1 MPGLPIARVEL
12 LGGFRVIGAAS
23 IAIAAPSPRQQEI
36 ISYLILHAQGAA
48 IPRQRVAGSLWP
60 ESTDQQ
66 ALTNLRRELHH
77 LREGWPG
84 VSQLFDPRSRTLAW
98 RGDADVTAFEQR
110 IDHAGVGDRTSLEQ
124 AVGLYKGDLLPD
136 CSAEWI
142 AGERER
148 LRQRAVSAWARL
160 VELLEKEGSFIE
172 ASARAE
178 QLIRLDPLREQA
190 WCALMRCYAR
200 RGERAAAL
208 HVYQECTALLKRELG
223 VQPSAATRITY
234 REILSIGDQAS
245 AAPAAPRAAAY
256 PLVGRDDQW
265 RTLLQVWREAAQGR
279 ARMTVVRGESGIG
292 KTRLAEELIDWCRV
306 NNLGA
311 VTARCYA
318 GEGRLAFAPIAA
330 WLRSASLRSSLAA
343 LDPAVVSDVARLTP
357 DVIVARRDVP
367 PPDPHLEPWQRLRF
381 FDGVAQAF
389 RAATPL
395 VLVVD
400 DLQWADADT
409 LEWLQYFL
417 QSAPEARCLIL
428 GTVRAEEEQD
438 NAPLGRL
445 LRQLAQDGTLTA
457 ISLGRLDREA
467 TAHLAGAVAE
477 RDVDEDTL
485 SRTFRDT
492 EGHPLFIVERGRM
505 EHGAGV
511 GAAASNALSR
521 VQSVVAA
528 RLALLSPDARAV
540 AEVAAAVGRDFTF
553 DILAQASDLE
563 EAALVRALDELW
575 RRHIVRVHSEAHWD
589 FSHDRIREVAY
600 SGLGPARAPLVHRRI
615 ARGMELLHADRLDE
629 VSALIA
635 VHLDRGGQPALAV
648 PFLQRAA
655 AVASQISAN
664 EEAIRCLMY
673 ALSLLPHLPAGR
685 DRDRL
690 ELAIRTSLSVALNS
704 ARGYADPDIEQN
716 LDRVVQLFAR
726 DGDSALPTRWL
737 WVAGALRFM
746 LGDLP
751 ATLKVNT
758 QALAR
763 AESDPTCRCEAH
775 QALGGT
781 LCSMGELE
789 ASQQHFE
796 AALRAYDTHP
806 RRSPLG
812 SDPGVFSHAWYS
824 HTLWL
829 LGEEPAALAHVEEAI
844 TLARR
849 LDLAY
854 SEALA
859 LAYAAM
865 LHQMRR
871 ATAGMLD
878 CAQEAVRLCD
888 RYRFGYYGD
897 WARVLIG
904 WAQGQEQPAVG
915 IQAIESALAS
925 LDFTRAQARR
935 PYYMSL
941 LADTHRA
948 AGNAERA
955 AALLDDAIA
964 MAMARSD
971 AWWLPSLYLQKSRL
985 EPPGQREATRSRGLS
1000 LAVSQHSRSLERR
1013 LAAEV

>member
-1 MPGLPIARVEL
+1 MPGRPPPRVEL
-12 LGGFRVIGAAS
+12 LGGFRVVRDAS
-23 IAIAAPSPRQQEI
+23 IGFAAPTPRQQEI
-36 ISYLILHAQGAA
+36 ITYLILHAAGTA

-77 LREGWPG
+77 LREDWPDL
-84 VSQLFDPRSRTLAW
+84 SHLLEPQPRTLAW
-98 RGDADVTAFEQR
+98 RGETDVTAFDQR
-110 IDHAGVGDRTSLEQ
+110 IDHADVGDRQSLEE
-124 AVGLYKGDLLPD
+124 AVRLYKGDLLPD

-142 AGERER
+142 EGERAR
-148 LRQRAVSAWARL
+148 LRQRAISAWARL
-160 VELLEKEGSFIE
+160 VELLEKEGAFVE
-172 ASARAE
+172 AIARAE
-178 QLIRLDPLREQA
+178 QLIRLDPLREEA
-190 WCALMRCYAR
+190 WCVLMRCHAR

-208 HVYQECTALLKRELG
+208 HVYQECAALLKRELG

-234 REILSIGDQAS
+234 REILSIDGQESPAQAT
-245 AAPAAPRAAAY
+245 PRTAVY

-265 RTLLQVWREAAQGR
+265 RTLLRIWREADQGR
-279 ARMTVVRGESGIG
+279 ARMAVLRGESGIG
-292 KTRLAEELIDWCRV
+292 KTRLAEELIDWCRLA
-306 NNLGA
+306 NLGA

-318 GEGRLAFAPIAA
+318 GEGRLAFAPIAT
-330 WLRSASLRSSLAA
+330 WLRSASLRRSLTA
-343 LDPAVVSDVARLTP
+343 LDPAVLSDVARLTP
-357 DVIVARRDVP
+357 DVVAGHADTP
-367 PPDPHLEPWQRLRF
+367 APDPHLEHWQRLRF
-381 FDGVAQAF
+381 FDSVAQAF
-389 RAATPL
+389 RAAAPL
-395 VLVVD
+395 VMVVD

-417 QSAPEARCLIL
+417 QSASEARCLIL

-457 ISLGRLDREA
+457 VPLGRLDREA

-477 RDVDEDTL
+477 REVDEQMLT
-485 SRTFRDT
+485 RTFRDT

-505 EHGAGV
+505 ENGAGDP
-511 GAAASNALSR
+511 ATSNALSR

-553 DILAQASDLE
+553 DILALASDLE

-575 RRHIVRVHSEAHWD
+575 RRHVVRVQADGHWD

-615 ARGMELLHADRLDE
+615 AGGMELLHADRLDE

-635 VHLDRGGQPALAV
+635 VHLDRGGRPAMAV

-655 AVASQISAN
+655 AVASQIFAN
-664 EEAIRCLMY
+664 EEAIRCLTY
-673 ALSLLPHLPAGR
+673 ALQLLSHLPAGR
-685 DRDRL
+685 DRDDL

-716 LDRVVQLFAR
+716 LDRVVEVLVR
-726 DGDSALPTRWL
+726 NGDGTLPTRWL
-737 WVAGALRFM
+737 WVASSLRFM

-751 ATLKVNT
+751 AALQVAT

-763 AESDPTCRCEAH
+763 AESDPTYACEAH
-775 QALGGT
+775 QLMAGT
-781 LCSMGELE
+781 LCSLGELE
-789 ASQQHFE
+789 RSRQHFE
-796 AALRAYDTHP
+796 TALGAYDIRHP
-806 RRSPLG
+806 RRPLG
-812 SDPGVFSHAWYS
+812 SDLGVFSHAWYS

-829 LGEEPAALAHVEEAI
+829 LGDEPAALAHSDEAI
-844 TLARR
+844 ALARR
-849 LDLAY
+849 FDHVY

-859 LAYAAM
+859 LAYAGM
-865 LHQMRR
+865 LHQMRHDIAR
-871 ATAGMLD
+871 MLD
-878 CAQEAVRLCD
+878 CAHEAVRLCD

-904 WAQGQEQPAVG
+904 WEHGQKEPAEG

-925 LDFTRAQARR
+925 LDLRRAQARR
-935 PYYMSL
+935 PYYLSL

-948 AGNAERA
+948 AGRADLA
-955 AALLDDAIA
+955 AAILDDAIA
-964 MAMARSD
+964 MAIARSD
-971 AWWLPSLYLQKSRL
+971 VWWLPALYFQMSRL
-985 EPPGQREATRSRGLS
+985 EPPVQRETTRSRGLS
-1000 LAVSQHSRSLERR
+1000 LARSQHSRSLERR
-1013 LAAEV
+1013 IVTDV

>member
-1 MPGLPIARVEL
+1 MEL
-12 LGGFRVIGAAS
+12 LGGFRVIGDARVS
-23 IAIAAPSPRQQEI
+23 VAAPTPRQQEI

-77 LREGWPG
+77 LREDWPG
-84 VSQLFDPRSRTLAW
+84 LSHLLDPRSRTLAW
-98 RGDADVTAFEQR
+98 RGDADVTAFDQH
-110 IDHAGVGDRTSLEQ
+110 IDHAGVGDRKSLEQ
-124 AVGLYKGDLLPD
+124 AVRLYKGDLLPD
-136 CSAEWI
+136 CSAPWI

-148 LRQRAVSAWARL
+148 LRQHAVSAWARL
-160 VELLEKEGSFIE
+160 VELLEKEGAFVE
-172 ASARAE
+172 AIARAE
-178 QLIRLDPLREQA
+178 QLIRLDPLHEEA
-190 WCALMRCYAR
+190 WCALMRCHAR

-223 VQPSAATRITY
+223 VQPSPATRITY
-234 REILSIGDQAS
+234 REILSIDDQAS
-245 AAPAAPRAAAY
+245 AAPAAPRTAAY

-265 RTLLQVWREAAQGR
+265 RTLLRVWREADQGR
-279 ARMTVVRGESGIG
+279 ARMVVLRGESGIG

-306 NNLGA
+306 KNLGA

-343 LDPAVVSDVARLTP
+343 LDPAVLSDVARLNPEVVAARP
-357 DVIVARRDVP
+357 DVPA
-367 PPDPHLEPWQRLRF
+367 PDPHLEHWQRLRF

-395 VLVVD
+395 VMVVD

-457 ISLGRLDREA
+457 IPLGRLDRQA

-485 SRTFRDT
+485 TRTFRDT

-505 EHGAGV
+505 EHGAGD
-511 GAAASNALSR
+511 AAASTALSR

-575 RRHIVRVHSEAHWD
+575 RRHIVRVQSEARWD

-600 SGLGPARAPLVHRRI
+600 SGLGPARAPLVHRCI

-635 VHLDRGGQPALAV
+635 VHLDRGGQPARAV

-655 AVASQISAN
+655 AVASQIFAN
-664 EEAIRCLMY
+664 EEAIRCLTY

-685 DRDRL
+685 DRDDL

-726 DGDSALPTRWL
+726 DGESALPTRWL
-737 WVAGALRFM
+737 WVAGALRFV

-763 AESDPTCRCEAH
+763 AEFDPTCRCEAH
-775 QALGGT
+775 QALAGT
-781 LCSMGELE
+781 LCCMGQLE
-789 ASQQHFE
+789 ASRQHFE

-829 LGEEPAALAHVEEAI
+829 LGEEPAALAHVDEAVA
-844 TLARR
+844 LARR
-849 LDLAY
+849 LDLVY

-859 LAYAAM
+859 VAYAAM

-871 ATAGMLD
+871 DTARMLD

-915 IQAIESALAS
+915 IQAIESALAR
-925 LDFTRAQARR
+925 LDLLRAQARR
-935 PYYMSL
+935 PYFMSL

-948 AGNAERA
+948 AGRPERA

-964 MAMARSD
+964 MALARSD
-971 AWWLPSLYLQKSRL
+971 VWWLPSLYFQKSRL
-985 EPPGQREATRSRGLS
+985 EPPGRREATRSRGLS
-1000 LAVSQHSRSLERR
+1000 LAQSQHSRSLQRR
-1013 LAAEV
+1013 IAAEV

>member
-1 MPGLPIARVEL
+1 M
-12 LGGFRVIGAAS
+12 
-23 IAIAAPSPRQQEI
+23 
-36 ISYLILHAQGAA
+36 
-48 IPRQRVAGSLWP
+48 
-60 ESTDQQ
+60 
-66 ALTNLRRELHH
+66 
-77 LREGWPG
+77 
-84 VSQLFDPRSRTLAW
+84 
-98 RGDADVTAFEQR
+98 
-110 IDHAGVGDRTSLEQ
+110 
-124 AVGLYKGDLLPD
+124 
-136 CSAEWI
+136 
-142 AGERER
+142 
-148 LRQRAVSAWARL
+148 
-160 VELLEKEGSFIE
+160 
-172 ASARAE
+172 
-178 QLIRLDPLREQA
+178 
-190 WCALMRCYAR
+190 
-200 RGERAAAL
+200 
-208 HVYQECTALLKRELG
+208 
-223 VQPSAATRITY
+223 
-234 REILSIGDQAS
+234 
-245 AAPAAPRAAAY
+245 
-256 PLVGRDDQW
+256 
-265 RTLLQVWREAAQGR
+265 
-279 ARMTVVRGESGIG
+279 
-292 KTRLAEELIDWCRV
+292 
-306 NNLGA
+306 
-311 VTARCYA
+311 
-318 GEGRLAFAPIAA
+318 
-330 WLRSASLRSSLAA
+330 
-343 LDPAVVSDVARLTP
+343 
-357 DVIVARRDVP
+357 
-367 PPDPHLEPWQRLRF
+367 
-381 FDGVAQAF
+381 AQAF

-395 VLVVD
+395 VMVVD
-400 DLQWADADT
+400 DLQWADAGT

-417 QSAPEARCLIL
+417 QSAPEVRCLIL

-457 ISLGRLDREA
+457 IPLGRLDREA

-485 SRTFRDT
+485 TRTFRDT

-505 EHGAGV
+505 GHGAGD
-511 GAAASNALSR
+511 AAASNALSR

-575 RRHIVRVHSEAHWD
+575 RRHIVRVQSEARWD

-600 SGLGPARAPLVHRRI
+600 SGLGPARAPLVHRCI
-615 ARGMELLHADRLDE
+615 ARGMELLYADRLDE

-655 AVASQISAN
+655 AVASQIFAN
-664 EEAIRCLMY
+664 EEAIRCFTY
-673 ALSLLPHLPAGR
+673 ALSLLPHLSAGR
-685 DRDRL
+685 DRDDL

-737 WVAGALRFM
+737 WVAGALRFV

-775 QALGGT
+775 QALAGT

-789 ASQQHFE
+789 ASRQHFE
-796 AALRAYDTHP
+796 AALRAYDTDP

-829 LGEEPAALAHVEEAI
+829 LGDEPAALAHVDEAI
-844 TLARR
+844 ALARR
-849 LDLAY
+849 LDLVY

-871 ATAGMLD
+871 DTARMLD

-915 IQAIESALAS
+915 IQAIESALAR
-925 LDFTRAQARR
+925 LDLRRAQARR

-948 AGNAERA
+948 AGRPERA

-964 MAMARSD
+964 MALARSD
-971 AWWLPSLYLQKSRL
+971 VWWLPSLYFQKSRL
-985 EPPGQREATRSRGLS
+985 EPPGRREATRSRGLS
-1000 LAVSQHSRSLERR
+1000 LAQLQHSRSLERR
-1013 LAAEV
+1013 IAAAV